1 MSWAE
6 RAGQVGNRQRKKTG
20 ALLGIAEQ
28 MHSFVVD
35 AANAGAKAGG
45 LVPHAN
51 QIKIGLV
58 HALRSIGMP
67 ASRPVTDL
75 RRGAFHER
83 CTSGRSTEFTY
94 AWRHSLAR
102 PPCPCPAAC
111 PTPPAH
117 ECDRLAAHALAGLAG
132 ARERRA

>member
-75 RRGAFHER
+75 RRRAFHER
-83 CTSGRSTEFTY
+83 CTSGRSTEFIY

-102 PPCPCPAAC
+102 P
-111 PTPPAH
+111 
-117 ECDRLAAHALAGLAG
+117 HALVQQ
-132 ARERRA
+132 RVRRHRPMNATALPRMRLLGSP

>member
-6 RAGQVGNRQRKKTG
+6 RAGLVGNRQRKKTG
-20 ALLGIAEQ
+20 ELLGIAEQ

-83 CTSGRSTEFTY
+83 CTSGRSTVSTITAFWNGRSWPFWSKRTFSDCT
-94 AWRHSLAR
+94 A
-102 PPCPCPAAC
+102 
-111 PTPPAH
+111 
-117 ECDRLAAHALAGLAG
+117 AGLWPGSSGPA
-132 ARERRA
+132 

>member
-1 MSWAE
+1 MGWAE
-6 RAGQVGNRQRKKTG
+6 HAGRVGNRQRKKAG
-20 ALLGIAEQ
+20 ELLGIAEK
-28 MHSFVVD
+28 MHSFVID

-83 CTSGRSTEFTY
+83 CTTGRGPSSSMLGGTHL
-94 AWRHSLAR
+94 RDHR
-102 PPCPCPAAC
+102 CPSPAAC
-111 PTPPAH
+111 PTPPAP
-117 ECDRLAAHALAGLAG
+117 
-132 ARERRA
+132 